1 MSSRITVAFLITG
14 IIALILSILYEAQ
27 SLALTGL
34 GLVFFGALFSFVR
47 PLRYVG
53 GDLLNETSTSAYSTI
68 DRIIKDFKYGGKAY
82 YIPPIPET
90 ANLPTY
96 LEGLRD
102 IVVFIATD
110 DKTSLPSV
118 EDLSKGQFLIKKT
131 KGILINPPG
140 SGLIAYIE
148 KQSQV
153 DFTKMQYNELCDVL
167 PRSIIENLNLGKSME
182 LKCVENGF
190 QLEMVD
196 SLYANLYSENSLV
209 SLKLLGDPIVS
220 AVACAIAKA
229 SSKTITINKQLFS
242 SKGLTLQVWYEI
254 IEG

>member
-1 MSSRITVAFLITG
+1 M
-14 IIALILSILYEAQ
+14 
-27 SLALTGL
+27 

-110 DKTSLPSV
+110 D
-118 EDLSKGQFLIKKT
+118 
-131 KGILINPPG
+131 
-140 SGLIAYIE
+140 
-148 KQSQV
+148 
-153 DFTKMQYNELCDVL
+153 
-167 PRSIIENLNLGKSME
+167 
-182 LKCVENGF
+182 
-190 QLEMVD
+190 
-196 SLYANLYSENSLV
+196 
-209 SLKLLGDPIVS
+209 
-220 AVACAIAKA
+220 
-229 SSKTITINKQLFS
+229 
-242 SKGLTLQVWYEI
+242 
-254 IEG
+254 